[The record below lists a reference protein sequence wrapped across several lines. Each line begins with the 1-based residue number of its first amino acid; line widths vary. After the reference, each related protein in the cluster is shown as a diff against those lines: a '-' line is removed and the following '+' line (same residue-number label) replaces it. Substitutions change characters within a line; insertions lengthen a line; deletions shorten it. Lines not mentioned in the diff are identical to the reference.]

1 MPQFEPVS
9 QTGRVAVS
17 SKKNFDTEWQV
28 KISDIAGAGTE
39 GTSVTEHVKI
49 RDKSPPVPAAGISFT
64 VTGAPISDA
73 CLISLIF

>member
-1 MPQFEPVS
+1 VS
-9 QTGRVAVS
+9 QTGRVVVS
-17 SKKNFDTEWQV
+17 SKKNSDTEWQV
-28 KISDIAGAGTE
+28 KIRYKAGVVTE

-64 VTGAPISDA
+64 VTAAPISDA